1 MPTGSTT
8 LHARPDEVFTVLAD
22 YQRYMDWAPDV
33 VASTLLAR
41 EGDIVVAE
49 FLSPFLLED
58 KYVIECLHS
67 KPHTITY
74 KQVDQYGARGVQG
87 SWRLEPQGNGET
99 RVTAQ
104 MDYRDRLWNRG
115 ASRRRA
121 QRILDRRLDSL
132 ASRFAGAAG
141 GDERALKD
149 ADRSGLL
156 EALARGDAFT
166 VWSPGARYVLKR
178 VEE

>member
-22 YQRYMDWAPDV
+22 YQRYVDWAPDV
-33 VASTLLAR
+33 VASTLLAS

-49 FLSPFLLED
+49 FRSPFLLDD

-74 KQVDQYGARGVQG
+74 KQVDQYGSRGVQG
-87 SWRLEPQGNGET
+87 SWRLEAQGSGET
-99 RVTAQ
+99 RVTAH
-104 MDYRDRLWNRG
+104 MDYRDTLWNRG

-132 ASRFAGAAG
+132 ASRFAG
-141 GDERALKD
+141 GDPRALKD

-156 EALARGDAFT
+156 EALAAGEAFS
-166 VWSPGARYVLKR
+166 VWAPGARYLLKK
-178 VEE
+178 VER